1 MAKYSRCTYQAV
13 AKIIADEFC
22 WARDSFGVQQQRMFD
37 AFDGMFK
44 RITRDIILICLER
57 HVIYK

>member
-22 WARDSFGVQQQRMFD
+22 WARDSFGVQQQRMFY
-37 AFDGMFK
+37 AFDSMFK
-44 RITRDIILICLER
+44 EDNER
-57 HVIYK
+57 YVD